1 MVPPNPSKC
10 SVFNLNLEQKPHP
23 KLKMNLSS
31 GVSLKC
37 TLFKSQ
43 CAHERKDK
51 DDWVV
56 VLPRKESVKPLK
68 ILPDRDRISPTVP
81 GTSEVVRFHHLYKNI
96 TDVCHFLQSMSYHRF
111 KLFSLFL

>member
-1 MVPPNPSKC
+1 MMPPYPSKC

-23 KLKMNLSS
+23 KLKMNFSS

-37 TLFKSQ
+37 SLFKSQ

-56 VLPRKESVKPLK
+56 VLPRKESIKPLK
-68 ILPDRDRISPTVP
+68 ILPDRDRAPQRLVGSIIFIKILLMCV
-81 GTSEVVRFHHLYKNI
+81 TSYKA
-96 TDVCHFLQSMSYHRF
+96 YHTIGF